1 MKRSLKEIAENLKNE
16 VELYRRLSR
25 DERIPK
31 ISKVFL
37 GAAVLYLLS
46 PIDLIPDVIPVL
58 GHLDDLIIIPLL
70 LYLSLKFIPDDVIEE
85 VRREI
90 QSRAEPPSR

>member
-16 VELYRRLSR
+16 VEFYRRLSR

-31 ISKVFL
+31 ISKALL

-58 GHLDDLIIIPLL
+58 GHLDDLVIIPLL
-70 LYLSLKFIPDDVIEE
+70 VYLSLKFIPDDVIEE